1 MAFATIRVLPH
12 TKVPWEILD
21 LVLRIEGETFIPQV
35 ETLCA
40 DLTALQDEYKQIH
53 ATLTDLA
60 TKVDQLLAEALD
72 LKDETAP
79 LWDDSY
85 TLCGDPR
92 CDGDCRVCQEGEED
106 YEDDSTEKYCR
117 RGRR

>member
-12 TKVPWEILD
+12 MTVPWEILD

-40 DLTALQDEYKQIH
+40 NLSALQTDYLHLQT
-53 ATLTDLA
+53 TLTDLA

-92 CDGDCRVCQEGEED
+92 CDGDCRICQEGEYDGEED
-106 YEDDSTEKYCR
+106 ATEKYCR
-117 RGRR
+117 RGKR

>member
-1 MAFATIRVLPH
+1 MAFATVRVPLEA
-12 TKVPWEILD
+12 KVSWEILEMA
-21 LVLRIEGETFIPQV
+21 LRIEGETIRPQL

-40 DLTALQDEYKQIH
+40 DLTALQDEYKQIQ
-53 ATLTDLA
+53 ATLTDLV

-106 YEDDSTEKYCR
+106 YEDDTTEKYCR